1 MGIPLI
7 CVTLALSEDDG
18 ALDDVELAKKIK
30 AGDDNAFKAF
40 FNRHYDPLLRF
51 LLSKN
56 LTTEVAED
64 LIQNAFLYIW
74 NHRQKIDPTKS
85 LRAYLFRIGYTRMLN
100 HFRDTKKV
108 DNSDAVPEP
117 STHLTPED
125 HLRSIE
131 LKQAVDNAIQ
141 AMPKKRREVFQL
153 CFMQELSYK
162 EAAKVM
168 DITRKTVENHMGL
181 AFKDIRAALKHFN
194 S

>member
-1 MGIPLI
+1 MIEIPVI
-7 CVTLALSEDDG
+7 CIVLALAEEDS
-18 ALDDVELAKKIK
+18 LDDVELARKIK
-30 AGDDNAFKAF
+30 QGDEAAFKIF

-56 LTTEVAED
+56 VTTEVAED

-74 NHRQKIDPTKS
+74 NHRKKIEPEKS

-100 HFRDTKKV
+100 HFRDTQKV
-108 DNSDAVPEP
+108 DNTDAVPES
-117 STHLTPED
+117 STDLTPED
-125 HLRSIE
+125 HLQSSE
-131 LKQAVDNAIQ
+131 LKEAVDQAIN

-153 CFMQELSYK
+153 CFMQELTYK

-181 AFKDIRAALKHFN
+181 AFKDVRAALNHFN

>member
-1 MGIPLI
+1 MIEIPVI
-7 CVTLALSEDDG
+7 CIVLALAEEDS
-18 ALDDVELAKKIK
+18 LDDVELARKIK
-30 AGDDNAFKAF
+30 KGDEAAFKIF

-74 NHRQKIDPTKS
+74 DHRKKIEPEKS

-100 HFRDTKKV
+100 HFRDTQKV
-108 DNSDAVPEP
+108 DNTDAVPES
-117 STHLTPED
+117 STDLTPED
-125 HLRSIE
+125 HLRSSE
-131 LKQAVDNAIQ
+131 LKEAVDQAING
-141 AMPKKRREVFQL
+141 MPKKRREVFQL
-153 CFMQELSYK
+153 CFMQELTYK

>member
-1 MGIPLI
+1 MGIPFI
-7 CVTLALSEDDG
+7 CIMLALSEDEG

-30 AGDDNAFKAF
+30 AGDDKAFKAF

-74 NHRQKIDPTKS
+74 NHRQKIDPAKS

-100 HFRDTKKV
+100 HFRDTQKV
-108 DNSDAVPEP
+108 DNSNAVPKS
-117 STHLTPED
+117 STNVTPED
-125 HLRSIE
+125 HLRSSE
-131 LKQAVDNAIQ
+131 LKEAVDKAIQ
-141 AMPKKRREVFQL
+141 AMPKKRGEVFQL

-168 DITRKTVENHMGL
+168 DITRKTVENHMSL